1 MKLMDFN
8 AILYEDT
15 TMSNRGYDNTQWLE
29 QLNEVVGKN
38 DQKLKLYGIG
48 NIKAGHLWIYL

>member
-1 MKLMDFN
+1 MDFN

-48 NIKAGHLWIYL
+48 NIEGGHLWIYL